1 MKKLLIFMI
10 CSLTFI
16 ACGDLTD
23 QNNDPKR
30 SDTAPAGALLTNA
43 EKSLMDYLTS
53 SNVNRNI
60 FRLLSQQWTQTT
72 YTDESNY
79 DLGTRNIPQN
89 WWHTMYR
96 DVLEDIRESKKV
108 TEADEALAAD
118 VKKNQLAIL
127 EILEIYTWS
136 VLIDTFGDIP
146 YEDALKVTAS
156 DDDILQP
163 EYDDAATIY
172 TDLIT
177 RLNAALGDLN
187 TGEGSW
193 DINDVFYEG
202 DVASWSKLGNS
213 IKLKLGMTLADVNPS
228 LAQTTV
234 EAAAPNV
241 FKSNDDNAIIYYKS
255 APPNTNPIWVDL
267 VQSGRKD
274 FVAANTFV
282 NTMTALDDPR
292 SNFYFT
298 TVDTLAYDE
307 YGVDG
312 EPTDDAEVV
321 DTLTVFYGGV
331 YGATNNYAT
340 FSKPGDMVIQPDFQ
354 APLMDYAEVSFYL
367 AEAKARGWSWT
378 DNLATPAEYYDQAI
392 TASMKYW
399 GVSDAD
405 IADYL
410 AQPEV
415 AYASAPG
422 TYREKIGLQKWLAL
436 YNRGF
441 EAWTE
446 WRRLDAPV
454 LVKPDPDG
462 DDIPLRYTYPVSE
475 QNVNTINYAKA
486 AEAIGGDDT
495 QTKLFWDIY

>member
-10 CSLTFI
+10 STLTFI

-30 SDTAPAGALLTNA
+30 SDTAPAGALLANA
-43 EKSLMDYLTS
+43 EKSLMDYLAS

-60 FRLLSQQWTQTT
+60 FRLLSQHWTQTT

-79 DLGTRNIPQN
+79 DLDTRNIPQN

-96 DVLEDIRESKKV
+96 DVLKDIRESKKV
-108 TEADEALAAD
+108 TEADGALTAE
-118 VKKNQLAIL
+118 VKQNQLAIL
-127 EILEIYTWS
+127 EILEVYTWS
-136 VLIDTFGDIP
+136 VLVDTFGDIP

-156 DDDILQP
+156 DDDILLP

-172 TDLIT
+172 SDLIT
-177 RLNAALGDLN
+177 RLNAALGDLVPAEN
-187 TGEGSW
+187 SW
-193 DINDVFYEG
+193 DIDDLFYEG
-202 DVASWSKLGNS
+202 NVASWVKLGNS
-213 IKLKLGMTLADVNPS
+213 IKLRLGMNLADVNPA
-228 LAQTTV
+228 LAQPTV
-234 EAAAPNV
+234 EAAAPHV
-241 FKSNDDNAIIYYKS
+241 FASNDDNAIILYKS

-274 FVAANTFV
+274 FVAANTVV
-282 NTMTALDDPR
+282 NIMTGLDDPR
-292 SNFYFT
+292 GNFYFT
-298 TVDTLAYDE
+298 TVDTLIYDAYE
-307 YGVDG
+307 EG
-312 EPTDDAEVV
+312 EPAEGAEVI
-321 DTLTVFYGGV
+321 DTATVFYGGV
-331 YGATNNYAT
+331 YGASNNYAT
-340 FSKPGDMVIQPDFQ
+340 YSKPGEMIVQPDFQ
-354 APLMDYAEVSFYL
+354 AALMDYSEVSFYL
-367 AEAKARGWSWT
+367 AEARGRGWSWT
-378 DNLATPAEYYDQAI
+378 GNLTAAEYYDQAI
-392 TASMKYW
+392 TASMQYW

-405 IADYL
+405 ITDYL

-415 AYASAPG
+415 AYGTAPG
-422 TYREKIGLQKWLAL
+422 TYLEKIGLQKWLAL

-454 LVKPDPDG
+454 LIPAGAPEDELH
-462 DDIPLRYTYPVSE
+462 IPLRYTYPVSE

-495 QTKLFWDIY
+495 QTKLFWDIN